1 MATTVEQVLKSKDIY
16 GKKIYLLGTSIL
28 GPINTPIKANSLSH
42 VISVFGTE
50 GTLVDAYRIIVETNL
65 DCEVYLVKVTGVH
78 SEAYLNINQPN
89 SSVMMNGFNIK
100 AKHANEKYNDI
111 SIILDSDSLFIQYT
125 SQTSDDDYIL
135 EYNYNEYL
143 TMHDLSE
150 AINNDTRNL
159 KSDVY
164 SYVNCEPGTPT
175 IGALDSVNPIEIKLT
190 GGDSG
195 LYYNK
200 NMLYNC
206 LEYTYSILEG
216 LDIDIIVPLNAS
228 YDDTF
233 TDDIDDIDTY
243 YDLNREYLTLKEDD
257 KYVSYYTQLLSF
269 CKKQMRF
276 GFITHGVMGLNLIEN
291 PMFNED
297 KYIEVLEY
305 MNEKNKQDSSN
316 SKYKH
321 LVSVIVGDLYGVY
334 GTSLSNGY
342 IAYAPLVASLSVTEN
357 TTNKKLPLT
366 FSIGNIFSNDGI
378 DKLRDLGFTTFRY
391 SPLKKA
397 VVVANGITTS
407 EDEDFKFLCNVRMVQ
422 LTMCYVRTLLSSY
435 IGESLSQLITSK
447 QLEKSLKSLLENLV
461 SINIISGYKVN
472 DIINPVTGHI
482 FLDLSLKTAYMIE
495 SIRTFSGLA
504 SKGD

>member
-1 MATTVEQVLKSKDIY
+1 MATTVEQVLESKDIY

-125 SQTSDDDYIL
+125 SQASDDDYIL

-175 IGALDSVNPIEIKLT
+175 IGALDSVNPVEIKLT

-297 KYIEVLEY
+297 KYIEV
-305 MNEKNKQDSSN
+305 
-316 SKYKH
+316 
-321 LVSVIVGDLYGVY
+321 
-334 GTSLSNGY
+334 
-342 IAYAPLVASLSVTEN
+342 
-357 TTNKKLPLT
+357 
-366 FSIGNIFSNDGI
+366 
-378 DKLRDLGFTTFRY
+378 
-391 SPLKKA
+391 
-397 VVVANGITTS
+397 
-407 EDEDFKFLCNVRMVQ
+407 
-422 LTMCYVRTLLSSY
+422 
-435 IGESLSQLITSK
+435 
-447 QLEKSLKSLLENLV
+447 
-461 SINIISGYKVN
+461 
-472 DIINPVTGHI
+472 
-482 FLDLSLKTAYMIE
+482 
-495 SIRTFSGLA
+495 
-504 SKGD
+504 